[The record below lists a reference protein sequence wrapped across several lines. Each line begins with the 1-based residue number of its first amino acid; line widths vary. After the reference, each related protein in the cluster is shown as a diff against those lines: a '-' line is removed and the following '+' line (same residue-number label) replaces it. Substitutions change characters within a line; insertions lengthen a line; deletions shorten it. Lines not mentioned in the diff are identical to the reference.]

1 MTISALAAGVAGGGL
16 ALQVFSAA
24 IAAVR
29 CRCGGKPLA
38 APADAP
44 PVAIVQPLCGVEAF
58 SKETLASIFALDY
71 PDYEVVFCVAD
82 PADPVAPIARRA
94 MAAHPE
100 IPSRLLI
107 GDDRVSANPKLN
119 NIVKGWKAAQRDWI
133 VIADSNVL
141 MPRDY
146 IQRLMKRWRADTGI
160 VCAPPLGA
168 QPGSF
173 AAEIECAFLNTY
185 QARWQYS
192 AEALGFGFAQGKTM
206 LWRRDILEAGGGI
219 AALGA
224 EIAEDAASTK
234 LVHRAD
240 LRAHLASPPS
250 QQPLGVRRLR
260 DVWARQ
266 VRWARLRR
274 ATFPLHFAP
283 EIVTT
288 SLLTLAAAAIGGEE
302 LGVSAPAA
310 LILAAAIWYGAE
322 ASLAAVARWPLAWSS
337 PAAWMARDALLP
349 VLWLSGW
356 MNARFVWRGN
366 VMSADEE
373 TLVAEGGSGGAG
385 G

>member
-16 ALQVFSAA
+16 ALHVVSAA
-24 IAAVR
+24 IAAGR
-29 CRCGGKPLA
+29 CRVGRPLPV
-38 APADAP
+38 PADAP
-44 PVAIVQPLCGVEAF
+44 PVSIVQPLCGVEAF

-71 PDYEVVFCVAD
+71 PDYEIIFCVAD
-82 PADPVAPIARRA
+82 AADPIAPMVRRA

-119 NIVKGWKAAQRDWI
+119 NVVKGWKTAQRDWI

-146 IQRLMKRWRADTGI
+146 IQRLQRRWRADTGI

-168 QPGSF
+168 RPQSF

-185 QARWQYS
+185 QARWQYA

-206 LWRRDILEAGGGI
+206 FWRRDVLEAGGGVE
-219 AALGA
+219 ALGA

-234 LVHRAD
+234 LVHRLD
-240 LRAHLASPPS
+240 LRAHLAAPPS
-250 QQPLGVRRLR
+250 TQPLGSRRLR

-274 ATFPLHFAP
+274 ATFPLYFAP
-283 EIVTT
+283 EIMTT
-288 SLLTLAAAAIGGEE
+288 SLVALAAAAIGGEAIG
-302 LGVSAPAA
+302 LSAPAA
-310 LILAAAIWYGAE
+310 LILAAAIWYAAE
-322 ASLAAVARWPLAWSS
+322 AGLAAAAGWPLAWSS
-337 PAAWMARDALLP
+337 PAAWAARDLALP
-349 VLWLSGW
+349 ALWLSGW

-373 TLVAEGGSGGAG
+373 TLAAEGPGGGAG

>member
-16 ALQVFSAA
+16 ALHVFSAA

-29 CRCGGKPLA
+29 CRRGRAPIA
-38 APADAP
+38 AAADAP
-44 PVAIVQPLCGVEAF
+44 PVAVVQPLCGVEAF

-71 PDYEVVFCVAD
+71 PDYEIVFCVAD
-82 PADPVAPIARRA
+82 AADPVAPIVRRA

-119 NIVKGWKAAQRDWI
+119 NVVKGWKAARREWI

-141 MPRDY
+141 APRDY

-168 QPGSF
+168 RPANF

-185 QARWQYS
+185 QARWQYA

-219 AALGA
+219 EALGA

-250 QQPLGVRRLR
+250 QQPLGARRLR

-274 ATFPLHFAP
+274 ATFPLYFAP

-288 SLLTLAAAAIGGEE
+288 SLLTLVAAGMAGEE
-302 LGVSAPAA
+302 LGLSAPAA
-310 LILAAAIWYGAE
+310 VTLAAAIWYGVE
-322 ASLAAVARWPLAWSS
+322 AALAAAAAWPLAWWS
-337 PAAWMARDALLP
+337 PAAWIARDALLP
-349 VLWLSGW
+349 ALWLSGW
-356 MNARFVWRGN
+356 ANARFVWRGN

-373 TLVAEGGSGGAG
+373 TLVAEGTSGGAG

>member
-1 MTISALAAGVAGGGL
+1 MTISALAASVAGGGL
-16 ALQVFSAA
+16 ALHLGSAA

-29 CRCGGKPLA
+29 GRRGGRPLPV
-38 APADAP
+38 PADAP
-44 PVAIVQPLCGVEAF
+44 PVTIVQPLCGVEAF

-71 PDYEVVFCVAD
+71 PDYEIVLCVAD
-82 PADPVAPIARRA
+82 PADPIAPIARRA

-119 NIVKGWKAAQRDWI
+119 NVVKGWRAAQRDWI

-141 MPRDY
+141 APRDT
-146 IQRLMKRWRADTGI
+146 IQRLLARWRADTGV

-168 QPGSF
+168 RPQSF

-185 QARWQYS
+185 QARWQYA

-206 LWRRDILEAGGGI
+206 LWRRDVLEAGGGI
-219 AALGA
+219 EALGA
-224 EIAEDAASTK
+224 EIAEDAAATK

-240 LRAHLASPPS
+240 RRAHLASPPS
-250 QQPLGVRRLR
+250 QQPLGRRSLR

-274 ATFPLHFAP
+274 ATFPLYFAP
-283 EIVTT
+283 EIATT
-288 SLLTLAAAAIGGEE
+288 SLLTLAAAAIGGDE
-302 LGVSAPAA
+302 LGVGAPAA
-310 LILAAAIWYGAE
+310 LIFAAAIWYGAE
-322 ASLAAVARWPLAWSS
+322 AGLAAAAGWPLAWSS
-337 PAAWMARDALLP
+337 LPAWIARDLALP

-373 TLVAEGGSGGAG
+373 TLVAEGPSGGTAG
-385 G
+385 

>member
-16 ALQVFSAA
+16 ALHVFSAA

-29 CRCGGKPLA
+29 CRRGGRPLA

-82 PADPVAPIARRA
+82 AADPIAPIARRA

-100 IPSRLLI
+100 VPSRLLI

-119 NIVKGWKAAQRDWI
+119 NVVKGWKAARRDWI

-146 IQRLMKRWRADTGI
+146 IQRLMRRWRDDTGI

-168 QPGSF
+168 RPASF

-185 QARWQYS
+185 QARWQYA
-192 AEALGFGFAQGKTM
+192 AEAIGFGFAQGKTM
-206 LWRRDILEAGGGI
+206 LWRREILEAGGGI
-219 AALGA
+219 EALGA

-234 LVHRAD
+234 LVHRAG
-240 LRAHLASPPS
+240 LRSHLASPPS
-250 QQPLGVRRLR
+250 KQPLGVRRLR

-274 ATFPLHFAP
+274 ATFPLYFAP

-288 SLLTLAAAAIGGEE
+288 SLLTLAAAGIGGEE
-302 LGVSAPAA
+302 LGLGAPAA
-310 LILAAAIWYGAE
+310 VTLAAAIWYGAE
-322 ASLAAVARWPLAWSS
+322 AALALAAGWPLAWSS
-337 PAAWMARDALLP
+337 PAAWMARDLALP
-349 VLWLSGW
+349 ALWLSGW

-373 TLVAEGGSGGAG
+373 TLAAEGTSGGAG

>member
-1 MTISALAAGVAGGGL
+1 
-16 ALQVFSAA
+16 
-24 IAAVR
+24 
-29 CRCGGKPLA
+29 
-38 APADAP
+38 
-44 PVAIVQPLCGVEAF
+44 
-58 SKETLASIFALDY
+58 
-71 PDYEVVFCVAD
+71 
-82 PADPVAPIARRA
+82 
-94 MAAHPE
+94 
-100 IPSRLLI
+100 
-107 GDDRVSANPKLN
+107 
-119 NIVKGWKAAQRDWI
+119 
-133 VIADSNVL
+133 

>member
-29 CRCGGKPLA
+29 CRRGGKPLA
-38 APADAP
+38 AAADAP

-168 QPGSF
+168 RPGSF

-206 LWRRDILEAGGGI
+206 LWRCDILEAGGGI
-219 AALGA
+219 EALGA

-322 ASLAAVARWPLAWSS
+322 AALAAVARWPLAWSS
-337 PAAWMARDALLP
+337 AAAWMARDALLP